1 VLPVVVA
8 AEIIADTGTLAP
20 DAATEAHALAATRAG
35 GVGVGVG
42 VGVEDLIDGGY
53 HEHDS
58 LAGIIIGCA
67 AAREHTFSRRDRRTR
82 GRALDRF
89 QLRPK
94 GLVQ

>member
-1 VLPVVVA
+1 MLPVVVA

-42 VGVEDLIDGGY
+42 VEGLIDGGY

-67 AAREHTFSRRDRRTR
+67 AAREHTFHGATD
-82 GRALDRF
+82 ALAGALSTAF
-89 QLRPK
+89 S
-94 GLVQ
+94 